1 MANAKKITD
10 TKKQREMKTT
20 ILLSILLL
28 PTILLG
34 QVINHFD
41 NSDSK
46 WNVAKTYP
54 AANQQNPNFVATTT
68 TVYGFQGDTLINN

>member
-1 MANAKKITD
+1 MN
-10 TKKQREMKTT
+10 TT

-41 NSDSK
+41 NLDSK

-54 AANQQNPNFVATTT
+54 AANQQNPNFVATN
-68 TVYGFQGDTLINN
+68 GKKTLSVKLIIKTRNICMF